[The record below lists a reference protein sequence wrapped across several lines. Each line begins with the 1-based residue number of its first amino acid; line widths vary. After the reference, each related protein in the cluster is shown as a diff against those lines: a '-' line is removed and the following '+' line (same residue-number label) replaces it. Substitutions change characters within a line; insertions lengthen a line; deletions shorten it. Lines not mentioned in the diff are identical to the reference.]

1 MGWSKVLTQAEKS
14 YGLSQEYHM
23 AKFGVFKGDPGGEPL
38 FVTWAETLKDGK
50 KQIEDLVKSDGHF
63 SYFVHDFRRHVEVWS
78 WSPAS

>member
-1 MGWSKVLTQAEKS
+1 
-14 YGLSQEYHM
+14 M
-23 AKFGVFKGDPGGEPL
+23 AKFGVFKGNPGGEPL